1 MVGTLFMKV
10 QKWKLTGSVVCCAVS
25 LVFFAVNS
33 IVLIALFG
41 VITIIIIIII
51 TRIIDSFKYGQYT
64 VLFGEVFPTSTK
76 TVTSFH
82 LEFLVCIGD
91 VYLYG

>member
-1 MVGTLFMKV
+1 MKV

-41 VITIIIIIII
+41 VIIIIIIII